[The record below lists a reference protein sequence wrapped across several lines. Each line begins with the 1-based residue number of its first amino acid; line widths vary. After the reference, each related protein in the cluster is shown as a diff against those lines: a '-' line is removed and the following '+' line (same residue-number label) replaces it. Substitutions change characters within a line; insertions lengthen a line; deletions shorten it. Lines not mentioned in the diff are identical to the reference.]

1 MKKLVA
7 QKTPARKIIIE
18 GPIKNTDLKGFSTD
32 KLRLCILTIHMKWQI
47 QVIMSQS
54 LADTVNWIH
63 LLVEFRKNRQP
74 VICPNYRSVSRPF
87 VGLGRFR
94 RQHDSGPLPLQ
105 MKALARIP
113 GLGQAKASSLL
124 ELFGSIHQ
132 IRTRRIRDLTQVEG
146 IGTKLAERILGY
158 LE

>member
-1 MKKLVA
+1 
-7 QKTPARKIIIE
+7 
-18 GPIKNTDLKGFSTD
+18 
-32 KLRLCILTIHMKWQI
+32 
-47 QVIMSQS
+47 
-54 LADTVNWIH
+54 
-63 LLVEFRKNRQP
+63 
-74 VICPNYRSVSRPF
+74 
-87 VGLGRFR
+87 
-94 RQHDSGPLPLQ
+94 

-132 IRTRRIRDLTQVEG
+132 IRTRRIRDLPQVEG